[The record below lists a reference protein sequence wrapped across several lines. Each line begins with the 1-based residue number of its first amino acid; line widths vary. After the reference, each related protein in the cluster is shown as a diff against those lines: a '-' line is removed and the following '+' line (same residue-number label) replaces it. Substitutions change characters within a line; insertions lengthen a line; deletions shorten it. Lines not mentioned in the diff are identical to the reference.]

1 MMSSAKP
8 RRTKERASVTIIAGY
23 RPIATNAPTMAPK
36 LPPSASRPPK
46 IPSVWFEFG
55 IAADL
60 SGAAAVAALR
70 SGSMRPR
77 QGERLCGLVCG
88 AGSEGV

>member
-1 MMSSAKP
+1 M
-8 RRTKERASVTIIAGY
+8 TIIAGY

-36 LPPSASRPPK
+36 PPPSASIASRPPK

-60 SGAAAVAALR
+60 GGAAAVAALR
-70 SGSMRPR
+70 SGRMRPR